1 MRKMSRRAFG
11 RGLGALAAAGSSG
24 VANFAIAQAQ
34 PRVVIVGGG
43 AGGATVASYLKQ
55 LAPGLHVT
63 LVERGSQFTT
73 CFFSNLYLGGFR
85 TLESLTHSYVELK
98 SRGIN
103 VVTDV
108 VVDVDTTRKSVTLI
122 SGVKIPYDRLVL
134 SPGIDIRFDTIDGY
148 SRDAAQSMPHAWRGG
163 EQTALLKRQL
173 EEMPDGGVVVMSPP
187 PNPFRCPPGPSERTC
202 MIGHFLKTR
211 KPRSKLI
218 IFDPKR
224 AISKQAVFLDAFKKY
239 YPGIIE
245 LHLSNEIDDFRVV
258 SVDPGTRTVVTKGGG
273 RLRAAVA
280 NIVPAQRAGGIA
292 YRAGCVEG
300 DWCPIV
306 PDTFQSALVQDVFV
320 IGDAAV
326 ATDMPKSAFSAN
338 SQGKLVA
345 NHLAHTLAEKE
356 IFASRVRNTCWS
368 LLAPNDSA
376 KIGANYVVGTG
387 SNGRKTL
394 VATDSFVSQPDDEPN
409 ERREN
414 YEEALG
420 WYSGMTMDMFG
431 TPA

>member
-1 MRKMSRRAFG
+1 MRRLTRRSFG
-11 RGLGALAAAGSSG
+11 RGIGALAAGST
-24 VANFAIAQAQ
+24 AALPRFAIAQAQ

-43 AGGATVASYLKQ
+43 AGGATVASYLKRA
-55 LAPGLHVT
+55 APNIHVT
-63 LVERGSQFTT
+63 LIERNAQFTT

-85 TLESLTHSYVELK
+85 SLESLTHSYVELK

-103 VVTDV
+103 VITDV
-108 VVDVDTTRKSVTLI
+108 VVDVDTARKTVTLI
-122 SGVKIPYDRLVL
+122 SGVRIPYDRLVL

-148 SRDAAQSMPHAWRGG
+148 TRDAAQPMPHAWRGG
-163 EQTALLKRQL
+163 EQTVILKRQL
-173 EEMPDGGVVVMSPP
+173 EEMPDGGVVVMAPP
-187 PNPFRCPPGPSERTC
+187 PNPFRCPPGPYERAC
-202 MIGHFLKTR
+202 MIAHFLKTR

-239 YPGIIE
+239 YQGIIE
-245 LHLSNEIDDFRVV
+245 FNLSNEIDDYRIV
-258 SVDPGTRTVVTKGGG
+258 SVDPGTRTVVTKSGN
-273 RLRAAVA
+273 RLRANVA
-280 NIVPAQRAGGIA
+280 NIVPAQKAGGIA
-292 YRAGCVEG
+292 YRAGCVDG

-306 PDTFQSALVQDVFV
+306 PETFQSAMVPDVFV
-320 IGDAAV
+320 IGDSAV

-338 SQGKLVA
+338 SQGKVVA
-345 NHLAHTLAEKE
+345 NYLAHVLAEKE
-356 IFASRVRNTCWS
+356 IFPARVRNTCWS

-387 SNGRKTL
+387 SNGRKMLTP
-394 VATDSFVSQPDDEPN
+394 TDSFVSQPDDEAS

-414 YEEALG
+414 YEESLG

>member
-1 MRKMSRRAFG
+1 MQRLTRRSFG
-11 RGLGALAAAGSSG
+11 RGLGALAAAAPAA
-24 VANFAIAQAQ
+24 VPRFAIAQAQ

-43 AGGATVASYLKQ
+43 AGGATVASYLKRA
-55 LAPGLHVT
+55 APNIHVT
-63 LVERGSQFTT
+63 LIERNAQFTT

-85 TLESLTHSYVELK
+85 SLESLTHSYIELK

-108 VVDVDTTRKSVTLI
+108 VVDVDTARTTVTLI
-122 SGVKIPYDRLVL
+122 SGVRIPYDRLVL

-148 SRDAAQSMPHAWRGG
+148 TRDAAQTMPHAWRGG
-163 EQTALLKRQL
+163 EQTVILRRQL
-173 EEMPDGGVVVMSPP
+173 EEMPDGGVVVLAPP
-187 PNPFRCPPGPSERTC
+187 PNPFRCPPGPYERAC
-202 MIGHFLKTR
+202 MIAHFLKTR

-239 YPGIIE
+239 YQGIIE
-245 LHLSNEIDDFRVV
+245 FNLSNEIDDFRIV
-258 SVDPGTRTVVTKGGG
+258 SVDPGTRTVVTKSGN
-273 RLRAAVA
+273 RVRANVA
-280 NIVPAQRAGGIA
+280 NIVPAQKAGGIA

-306 PDTFQSALVQDVFV
+306 PESFQSTLMQDVFV
-320 IGDAAV
+320 IGDSAV

-356 IFASRVRNTCWS
+356 IFPSRVRNTCWS

-387 SNGRKTL
+387 SNGRKML
-394 VATDSFVSQPDDEPN
+394 MATDSFVSQADDEPS

-414 YEEALG
+414 YEESLG